1 MKTSAIVEHVVAKG
15 SLTVSRNA
23 NKDYVLRKQ
32 CRRLV
37 ENGTL
42 VCETSTTEFTYTQ
55 A

>member
-1 MKTSAIVEHVVAKG
+1 MKTSAIVELIKSEG

-23 NKDYVLRKQ
+23 NKDYILRKQ

-37 ENGTL
+37 DNGVL
-42 VCETSTTEFTYTQ
+42 SCETTTSSFKYTQ